1 MFRFGRGTGYE
12 RAMSEQLTIAR
23 VGHQGDGIAET
34 PTGAVFVPGAL
45 PGEVVRAVVRDGR
58 AEDIEIIE
66 ASADRAPIQ
75 SETYAECGVAPL
87 QHWASAPYLAWKRDL
102 VVETLAR
109 EGIETEV
116 EATVATPPG
125 VRRRIALHARRGE
138 DGRVRLGFKA
148 RRSWRVVELTECPLS
163 DPRINAALP
172 SLAAVAA
179 PFLGGAKSGPT
190 LHVSVTDSGL
200 DVDITGVARSGRSAD
215 VAQQGV
221 RAARMA
227 DIARLSMDGD
237 VLVMMRQPTVRFGRA
252 TVPLPPASFMQ
263 ASPVAEAAMVERA
276 VAAVRGA
283 KRIADLF
290 CGAGTFTF
298 PLAEVAPV
306 LAADSSAGAIAGL
319 KAGAGT
325 AQGLK
330 GIDAQA
336 RDLFRRPLS
345 PHDLKGIE
353 AIVFDPPRA
362 GALEQTQQFAGT
374 KSVSVVVG
382 VSCNPTTFARDA
394 RVLIDAGFVLERVT
408 PIDQFLWS
416 THVELVGVF
425 RR

>member
-34 PTGAVFVPGAL
+34 PGGAVFVPGTL

-58 AEDIEIIE
+58 AEDIEILE
-66 ASADRAPIQ
+66 ASADRVPIQ
-75 SETYAECGVAPL
+75 SQTYAECGVAPL

-102 VVETLAR
+102 VVETLGR

-125 VRRRIALHARRGE
+125 VRRRIALHARRDE
-138 DGRVRLGFKA
+138 DGQVVLGFKG
-148 RRSWRVVELTECPLS
+148 RRSWRVVPLAHCPLS

-179 PFLGGAKSGPT
+179 PFLGGAKSAPT
-190 LHVSVTDSGL
+190 LHVTVTDSGL
-200 DVDITGVARSGRSAD
+200 DVDITGVERSGRSAD

-227 DIARLSMDGD
+227 DIARLSMDGE

-306 LAADSSAGAIAGL
+306 LAADASAGAIAGL

-353 AIVFDPPRA
+353 AIVIDPPRA

-382 VSCNPTTFARDA
+382 VSCNPATFARDA

>member
-125 VRRRIALHARRGE
+125 VRRRIALHARRDE

-179 PFLGGAKSGPT
+179 PFLGGARSAPT
-190 LHVSVTDSGL
+190 LHVTVTDSGL
-200 DVDITGVARSGRSAD
+200 DVDITGVERSGRSAD

-221 RAARMA
+221 RAARTA
-227 DIARLSMDGD
+227 DIARLSMDGET
-237 VLVMMRQPTVRFGRA
+237 LVMMRQPTVRFGRA

>member
-34 PTGAVFVPGAL
+34 PGGAVFVPGAL

-58 AEDIEIIE
+58 AEDIEILE
-66 ASADRAPIQ
+66 ASADRVPIQ

-125 VRRRIALHARRGE
+125 VRRRIALHARRDE

-172 SLAAVAA
+172 ALAAVAA
-179 PFLGGAKSGPT
+179 PFLGGAKSAPT
-190 LHVSVTDSGL
+190 LHVTVTDSGL
-200 DVDITGVARSGRSAD
+200 DVDITGVERSGRSAD

-221 RAARMA
+221 RAARTA
-227 DIARLSMDGD
+227 DIARLSMDGET
-237 VLVMMRQPTVRFGRA
+237 LVMMRQPTVRFGRA

>member
-125 VRRRIALHARRGE
+125 VRRRIALHARRDE

-172 SLAAVAA
+172 GLAAVAA
-179 PFLGGAKSGPT
+179 PFLGGAKSAPT
-190 LHVSVTDSGL
+190 LHVTVTDSGL
-200 DVDITGVARSGRSAD
+200 DVDITGVERSGRSAD

-221 RAARMA
+221 RAARTA
-227 DIARLSMDGD
+227 DIARLSMDGET
-237 VLVMMRQPTVRFGRA
+237 LVMMRQPTVRFGRA

>member
-34 PTGAVFVPGAL
+34 PGGAVFVPGTL

-66 ASADRAPIQ
+66 ASADRVPIQ

-102 VVETLAR
+102 VVETLER

-125 VRRRIALHARRGE
+125 VRRRIALHARRDE
-138 DGRVRLGFKA
+138 DGQVVLGFKG
-148 RRSWRVVELTECPLS
+148 RRSWRVVPLTHCPLS

-172 SLAAVAA
+172 GLAAVAA
-179 PFLGGAKSGPT
+179 PFLGGAKSAPT
-190 LHVSVTDSGL
+190 LHVTVTDSGL
-200 DVDITGVARSGRSAD
+200 DVDITGVERSGRSAD

-227 DIARLSMDGD
+227 DIARLSMDGE

-276 VAAVRGA
+276 VAAVKGA

-306 LAADSSAGAIAGL
+306 LAADASAGAIAGL

-353 AIVFDPPRA
+353 AIVIDPPRA

-416 THVELVGVF
+416 TQVELVGVF

>member
-34 PTGAVFVPGAL
+34 PAGAVFVPGAL
-45 PGEVVRAVVRDGR
+45 PGEVVRAVVKDGR
-58 AEDIEIIE
+58 AEAVEILE
-66 ASADRAPIQ
+66 PSADRVPIQ

-87 QHWASAPYLAWKRDL
+87 QHWASAPYLAWKRAL
-102 VVETLAR
+102 VVETLER

-179 PFLGGAKSGPT
+179 PFLGGAKSAPT
-190 LHVSVTDSGL
+190 LHVTVTDSGL
-200 DVDITGVARSGRSAD
+200 DVDITGVERSGRSAD

-221 RAARMA
+221 RAARAA
-227 DIARLSMDGD
+227 DIARLSMDGET
-237 VLVMMRQPTVRFGRA
+237 LVMMRQPTVRFGRA

>member
-87 QHWASAPYLAWKRDL
+87 QHWATAPYLAWKRDL

-125 VRRRIALHARRGE
+125 VRRRIALHARRDE

-172 SLAAVAA
+172 ALAAVAA
-179 PFLGGAKSGPT
+179 PFLGGARSAPT
-190 LHVSVTDSGL
+190 LHVTVTDSGL
-200 DVDITGVARSGRSAD
+200 DVDITGVERSGRSAD

-221 RAARMA
+221 RAARTA
-227 DIARLSMDGD
+227 DIARLSMDGET
-237 VLVMMRQPTVRFGRA
+237 LVMMRQPTVRFGRA